1 MGERPCLAAVLLAI
15 AYHLTWWRYGIAPVT
30 CYLSAVAL
38 MGQPALLVYLLTGHG
53 QIDMHMYFF
62 ATLTLT
68 MAWCD
73 WGVILMAIT
82 IGVHHLLF
90 DLVLP
95 WSICSRGGDLARVN
109 LHVLLSGKSPMG
121 HLLSRYL
128 ADRRG

>member
-38 MGQPALLVYLLTGHG
+38 MGQPALLVYL
-53 QIDMHMYFF
+53 
-62 ATLTLT
+62 LTLT